1 VLEPPARGQR
11 ARGLA
16 GLLDPAPQLGRGAAR
31 RGRHGV
37 LPRRARV
44 RVPGGRRR
52 VPRQGLAGLRQH
64 QPARARAARRRP
76 PAPARGGATRTLSS
90 TSTSMTTST
99 STSTESTEIDTQ
111 GAPPDLLRS
120 DQRIGQVRLA
130 FLFAGI
136 VQKLPPE
143 EPSQASQRTQSTRS
157 VVELTTEIAL
167 V

>member
-1 VLEPPARGQR
+1 
-11 ARGLA
+11 
-16 GLLDPAPQLGRGAAR
+16 
-31 RGRHGV
+31 
-37 LPRRARV
+37 
-44 RVPGGRRR
+44 
-52 VPRQGLAGLRQH
+52 
-64 QPARARAARRRP
+64 
-76 PAPARGGATRTLSS
+76 
-90 TSTSMTTST
+90 MTTST

-111 GAPPDLLRS
+111 GAPPDLLWS

-143 EPSQASQRTQSTRS
+143 EPSKASQRTQSTRS